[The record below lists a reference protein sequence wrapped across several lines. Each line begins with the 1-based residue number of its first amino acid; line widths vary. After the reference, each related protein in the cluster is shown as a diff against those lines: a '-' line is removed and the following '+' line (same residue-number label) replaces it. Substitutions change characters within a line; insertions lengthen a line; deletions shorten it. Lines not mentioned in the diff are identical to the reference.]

1 MIEVDGISK
10 SFGRVRAVRG
20 VSFRVGRGEVVGL
33 LGANGAGK
41 TTTLRIITG
50 FLPPDSG
57 RAIVAGRDTVE
68 ESREARR
75 AVGYLPESAP
85 AYPEMRTV
93 DYLDFRARLYGLDR
107 NRRKRAVGEAM
118 ERCGLGSVR
127 KRRVGH
133 LSKGYRQRVGLAA
146 TLLHEPAVL
155 VLDEPTNGLDPGQIR
170 EARSLI
176 RELAEERTVIVSS
189 HILPEI
195 ELTCDRVV
203 IMASGRVRADRRI
216 GELGGDGRRTYLV
229 ELRAVGGREG
239 TVGVL
244 GKVQGVLK
252 VEDAGGT
259 PATPSWLPRDHEDD
273 GDRWVRVRVEAEGD
287 VREGIARAVAG
298 AGSVV
303 RELRSESPTLE
314 RLYLEI
320 MESDGGE
327 GR

>member
-1 MIEVDGISK
+1 MIEVEGISK

-57 RAIVAGRDTVE
+57 RAMVAGHDTVE

-107 NRRKRAVGEAM
+107 DGRRRAVGAAV

-127 KRRVGH
+127 RRRIGH

-146 TLLHEPAVL
+146 TLLHDPAVL

-176 RELAEERTVIVSS
+176 RELAEDRTVIVSS

-203 IMASGRVRADRRI
+203 IMASGRVRADSRI
-216 GELGGDGRRTYLV
+216 GELGRDGGRTYLV
-229 ELRAVGGREG
+229 ELKVVGERDVALGALRSVEG
-239 TVGVL
+239 VV
-244 GKVQGVLK
+244 K
-252 VEDAGGT
+252 VEEAGGT
-259 PATPSWLPRDHEDD
+259 HSTPGLADEDGRDQ
-273 GDRWVRVRVEAEGD
+273 WVRMRVEAERD
-287 VREGIARAVAG
+287 VREGIARAAAG
-298 AGSVV
+298 AGLVV
-303 RELRSESPTLE
+303 RELRAESPTLE
-314 RLYLEI
+314 RLFLEI
-320 MESDGGE
+320 METDGGE